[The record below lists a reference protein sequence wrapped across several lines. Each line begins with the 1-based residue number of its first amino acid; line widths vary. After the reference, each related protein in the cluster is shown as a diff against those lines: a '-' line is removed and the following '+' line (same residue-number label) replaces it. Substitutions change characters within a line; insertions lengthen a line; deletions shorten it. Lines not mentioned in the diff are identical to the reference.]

1 MKTEDTPEIIEI
13 IDDDIDAFGER
24 SASTTMVDSGGP
36 RWIGPVAGLALIAI
50 IGYGVASSAS
60 TSSVPRVA
68 PAPSTTIGGPT
79 TTHPAPTTTEV
90 PKPLVPFYAAQPPR
104 QLTIEYAEMM
114 TPSDGYYVP
123 GSYQLWA
130 TDGATAS
137 SGSWFSVLTYPATVS
152 NVFAIDAYRVQT
164 DRMSM
169 AISHLSGGQTSAQ
182 LALNDSSSVSLLSFG
197 LTDDAVIRLAS
208 SLDVVRSH
216 LQFTDRAVV
225 EGYQL
230 VSTVQPIVALQGNP
244 AEQIFYSD
252 GNDPVGGFGIL
263 VSPRAAGAD
272 GSTLERQNALQ
283 FFLDNPTTFD
293 VDGH

>member
-1 MKTEDTPEIIEI
+1 M
-13 IDDDIDAFGER
+13 
-24 SASTTMVDSGGP
+24 
-36 RWIGPVAGLALIAI
+36 
-50 IGYGVASSAS
+50 
-60 TSSVPRVA
+60 
-68 PAPSTTIGGPT
+68 
-79 TTHPAPTTTEV
+79 
-90 PKPLVPFYAAQPPR
+90 
-104 QLTIEYAEMM
+104 
-114 TPSDGYYVP
+114 
-123 GSYQLWA
+123 
-130 TDGATAS
+130 
-137 SGSWFSVLTYPATVS
+137 
-152 NVFAIDAYRVQT
+152 
-164 DRMSM
+164 
-169 AISHLSGGQTSAQ
+169 
-182 LALNDSSSVSLLSFG
+182 SLLSFG

-230 VSTVQPIVALQGNP
+230 LSTVQPIVALQGNP

-293 VDGH
+293 VDGHIGTAGSVIGGQPGFTMATWIAGDHIVTVTGTLPVADLVSIAQTVHPVSA